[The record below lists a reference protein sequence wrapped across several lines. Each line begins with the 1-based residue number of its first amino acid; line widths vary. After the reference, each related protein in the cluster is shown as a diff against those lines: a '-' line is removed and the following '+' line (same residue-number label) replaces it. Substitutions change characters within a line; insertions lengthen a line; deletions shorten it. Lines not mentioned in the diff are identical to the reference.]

1 MSSTISVFTNG
12 TTNNGALS
20 GHEEHCPEVG
30 LVLLD
35 SSFKMLAF
43 DRGAAAILGDAENG
57 AKHLAPSSIPQE
69 IRKAMLDVR
78 PSNLAQFKLRF
89 RRGRHGY
96 QCRVFPVLAADAS
109 FPGELLVLHFER
121 DWSPEDRLS
130 ELSAEYQLTS
140 REHEVLSGIAMG
152 LSSKELADRMD
163 ISPGTVKSFIRMI
176 MAKLGVKTRGAILAK
191 LLAIPERGD

>member
-1 MSSTISVFTNG
+1 MSSSISVFANG
-12 TTNNGALS
+12 TTNNGALN
-20 GHEEHCPEVG
+20 GHELNSAELG

-43 DRGAAAILGDAENG
+43 DRGAAAILNDGENG
-57 AKHLAPSSIPQE
+57 TKHLPPAAIPLE
-69 IRKAMLDVR
+69 IRKAMVDLR

-89 RRGRHGY
+89 RRGGHGY
-96 QCRVFPVLAADAS
+96 KCRVFPVQSVDAS
-109 FPGELLVLHFER
+109 CPGGLLVLQFER
-121 DWSPEDRLS
+121 DWSPADRLS

>member
-1 MSSTISVFTNG
+1 MSSSISIFTNG
-12 TTNNGALS
+12 TASNGALN
-20 GHEEHCPEVG
+20 GHEENGPELG

-43 DRGAAAILGDAENG
+43 DRGAAAILGDGETG
-57 AKHLAPSSIPQE
+57 AKHTAPASIPPE
-69 IRKAMLDVR
+69 IRKAMVDVR
-78 PSNLAQFKLRF
+78 PSNLAQVKLRF

-96 QCRVFPVLAADAS
+96 QCRVFPVQSADSS

-121 DWSPEDRLS
+121 DWSPADRLR